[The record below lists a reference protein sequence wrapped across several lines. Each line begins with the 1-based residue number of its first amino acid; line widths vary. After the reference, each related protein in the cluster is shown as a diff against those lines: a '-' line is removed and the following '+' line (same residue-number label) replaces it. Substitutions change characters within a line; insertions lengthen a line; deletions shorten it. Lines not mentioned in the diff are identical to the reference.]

1 MVRERCTGG
10 GRELLQ
16 LRGRRDESFSGK
28 EADRVITLSGFS
40 LAILYYH
47 IINDRTQLEP
57 RRIIN
62 QVKVSS
68 TPTDWD
74 RDWQPVVAS
83 DPFAELKGLLGE

>member
-1 MVRERCTGG
+1 VVRERCTSG

-40 LAILYYH
+40 LAILYYR

-68 TPTDWD
+68 TYMW
-74 RDWQPVVAS
+74 VS
-83 DPFAELKGLLGE
+83 NGEPI

>member
-68 TPTDWD
+68 TYMW
-74 RDWQPVVAS
+74 VS
-83 DPFAELKGLLGE
+83 NGEPI